1 MAKFEKKAKKQV
13 EEVVVENAT
22 EIIIEEPVKEV
33 VVEKPAKEVK
43 AKEVKVKP
51 APQTLA
57 NFLF

>member
-1 MAKFEKKAKKQV
+1 MAKFEKKSKKQV
-13 EEVVVENAT
+13 TEVVEEVAEQ
-22 EIIIEEPVKEV
+22 IIIDEPVNEV

-43 AKEVKVKP
+43 AKEVKVTT